1 MGSCTGLYAAY
12 YMEQGYRA
20 RCELQQL
27 YAPLDLENVS
37 EPEDDAER
45 DPIALVSPFRIG
57 EST

>member
-12 YMEQGYRA
+12 YMEQRYRA

-45 DPIALVSPFRIG
+45 DPIALVLSLIHI
-57 EST
+57 